1 MKVLE
6 SIRKLCTPA
15 YVYLVISAIAIISM
29 MFQNAGATNKYCVGM
44 FECQA
49 SNIPAIFVMKV
60 IYVAFWT
67 FVLDSI
73 CKAGHKRIAWFILL
87 LPIILFFAIIG
98 LGMIMAAGKGVKS
111 VFEKL

>member
-1 MKVLE
+1 MLLLVQLRLSKSFLIIVYNESVE

-15 YVYLVISAIAIISM
+15 YVYLVISAISIILM

-87 LPIILFFAIIG
+87 CLSSCFSPSL
-98 LGMIMAAGKGVKS
+98 V
-111 VFEKL
+111 